1 MSRASSADDGLVHI
15 FARDLEEPRKAR
27 LTHIRKGVLRRP
39 PTPKPPLSSSIRKGA
54 LHRLPSPTDIEVDP
68 SVSEDR
74 SDNGAGGDV
83 VASIDALLELLAE
96 IAIEAT
102 APRGEVTQSAA

>member
-1 MSRASSADDGLVHI
+1 MHVRRGVFRRPRSPKGPLSS
-15 FARDLEEPRKAR
+15 E
-27 LTHIRKGVLRRP
+27 IRKGVLHPIRS
-39 PTPKPPLSSSIRKGA
+39 LSEID
-54 LHRLPSPTDIEVDP
+54 LDL

-74 SDNGAGGDV
+74 SDNAAGGDV
-83 VASIDALLELLAE
+83 VASIDALLDLIAE